1 MSEGETME
9 LIQEIYEYLQ
19 LGKAKKVK
27 ALVQEA
33 LAENLDPKVILDE
46 GLLAAMMDL
55 GLKFKNN
62 EVFVAEVLVAANAMH
77 AGMNVLEPRLSAVGA
92 EPVGRAVVGTVQG
105 DLHDIGKNLVIMMLK
120 GAGIETYD
128 LGVDVE
134 TAAFIDKAEETG
146 ADIICMSALL
156 TTTMIRMEECTAELQ
171 KRGLREKYILMVGG
185 APVTES
191 FAEKIGADYYTPD
204 AMNAAEVAR
213 KAVFKKKK
221 GQH

>member
-92 EPVGRAVVGTVQG
+92 EPVGRAVVGTV
-105 DLHDIGKNLVIMMLK
+105 
-120 GAGIETYD
+120 
-128 LGVDVE
+128 
-134 TAAFIDKAEETG
+134 
-146 ADIICMSALL
+146 
-156 TTTMIRMEECTAELQ
+156 
-171 KRGLREKYILMVGG
+171 
-185 APVTES
+185 
-191 FAEKIGADYYTPD
+191 
-204 AMNAAEVAR
+204 
-213 KAVFKKKK
+213 
-221 GQH
+221 

>member
-1 MSEGETME
+1 MAALDAKSPYTAGLSKSVSDMV
-9 LIQEIYEYLQ
+9 EILCR
-19 LGKAKKVK
+19 L
-27 ALVQEA
+27 
-33 LAENLDPKVILDE
+33 
-46 GLLAAMMDL
+46 L
-55 GLKFKNN
+55 GLNRM
-62 EVFVAEVLVAANAMH
+62 MH
-77 AGMNVLEPRLSAVGA
+77 IASH
-92 EPVGRAVVGTVQG
+92 
-105 DLHDIGKNLVIMMLK
+105 LHDIGKNLVIMMLK

-213 KAVFKKKK
+213 EAVFHKRK
-221 GQH
+221 GQR